1 MILIIQYFTDQCHH
15 GHIHRL
21 VAITRK
27 RDWVI
32 APGLKFFQTVEN
44 LEKKVSELVDKEE
57 WHIHMCRS

>member
-1 MILIIQYFTDQCHH
+1 M
-15 GHIHRL
+15 HRL